1 MKSKTTPEF
10 WDRFNALPAEIQQ
23 LARKNF
29 ILWQGNPRHASLRFR
44 PHGKGKWSVRI
55 GDHYRALAEFDGETF
70 IWTWIGSHEDY
81 NKL

>member
-10 WDRFNALPAEIQQ
+10 WKRYDALPDEIQK

-29 ILWQGNPRHASLRFR
+29 ALWKLNPRHPSLRFR
-44 PHGKGKWSVRI
+44 PHGTGKWAARI
-55 GDHYRALAEFDGETF
+55 GDHYRAIAYFDGETF
-70 IWTWIGSHEDY
+70 IWTWIGTHEQY

>member
-1 MKSKTTPEF
+1 MESKTTPEF
-10 WDRFNALPAEIQQ
+10 WQRFNALPADVQK

-29 ILWQGNPRHASLRFR
+29 DLWKNNPRHPSLRFR
-44 PHGKGKWSVRI
+44 PHGKGKWSVPI
-55 GDHYRALAEFDGETF
+55 GDHYRALAEFDGQLF